1 VQSPQDIAPTIF
13 ELAWRKKYTVAQ
25 GLNNG
30 KWMQGLQRM
39 ATPEQIQQFIKV
51 WTLAAQVQRTEEP
64 DKITWRFTTNGVYAQ
79 FIGSY
84 ADYDW
89 HRVWTAQVEHKCRFF
104 AWLNS
109 GQLIG
114 SHGMAGKPTQYAN
127 YAAHSRR
134 RRFTSWRSAPSQ
146 E

>member
-13 ELAWRKKYTVAQ
+13 ELAWRKNNTVAQ

-79 FIGSY
+79 FIGST
-84 ADYDW
+84 
-89 HRVWTAQVEHKCRFF
+89 RTMTGIE
-104 AWLNS
+104 S
-109 GQLIG
+109 GQHKL
-114 SHGMAGKPTQYAN
+114 STNAGF
-127 YAAHSRR
+127 SLG
-134 RRFTSWRSAPSQ
+134 
-146 E
+146 